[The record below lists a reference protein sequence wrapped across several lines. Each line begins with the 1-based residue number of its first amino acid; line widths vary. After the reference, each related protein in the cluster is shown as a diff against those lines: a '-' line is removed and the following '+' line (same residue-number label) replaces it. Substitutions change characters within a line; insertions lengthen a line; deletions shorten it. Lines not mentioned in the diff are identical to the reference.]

1 MRWIALLVIAA
12 HLSACGRAAP
22 DPRGVAHNE
31 TLLTVSAM
39 GRTDTRPDEARLQL
53 GVQSI
58 GPSSGDASRLN
69 REKMERVT
77 AALAKLGVRPDD
89 LQTRN
94 LSLQRID
101 YGADRGRYRADN
113 IIEVRMRAMDRV
125 GDAVT
130 AVTEAG
136 ANVLSGPELRVSD
149 RESASRSA
157 YAAAYRAAR
166 ARAEA
171 YSQAAGLKIDRVL
184 GIYDG
189 GESNV
194 PPPYV
199 RHSSSIDAVAQSA
212 APAAPPPP
220 PMSAAPFNP
229 GINQTEVRVRVDFAL
244 SQK

>member
-1 MRWIALLVIAA
+1 MRWIALVATAVALT
-12 HLSACGRAAP
+12 ACQRAAP
-22 DPRGVAHNE
+22 DPRGVGHDE
-31 TLLTVSAM
+31 TLLTVSAT
-39 GRTDTRPDEARLQL
+39 GRADTRPDEARLQL

-58 GPSSGDASRLN
+58 AASSSEASRLN
-69 REKMERVT
+69 REKMERVA

-89 LQTRN
+89 LQTRT
-94 LSLQRID
+94 LGLQRID
-101 YGADRGRYRADN
+101 YGADRGRIRADN
-113 IIEVRMRAMDRV
+113 VLEVKMRAMDRV

-149 RESASRSA
+149 REAANRSA

-194 PPPYV
+194 PPPYGRMSTMDV
-199 RHSSSIDAVAQSA
+199 VAQSD
-212 APAAPPPP
+212 APPAPP
-220 PMSAAPFNP
+220 AVAPAPFNP
-229 GINQTEVRVRVDFAL
+229 GINTTEVRVRVDFAL
-244 SQK
+244 AQK